1 LNIFFVWS
9 DTMNGTTLAAIGLLA
24 MTAAPAGPAAAQDA
38 AAGEK
43 VFKVQCMACHSN
55 VAGKKGVGPNLLG
68 VVGRPAGSV
77 PDFHYTAANKDSG
90 LTWDAATL
98 DRYLQA
104 PRTVVPGTTMT
115 YAGLKNDT
123 QRADLIAYLATVK

>member
-1 LNIFFVWS
+1 
-9 DTMNGTTLAAIGLLA
+9 MNKTTFGAAVLLA
-24 MTAAPAGPAAAQDA
+24 VTAMSTLPAAAQDS

-43 VFKVQCMACHSN
+43 VFKIQCAACHSA
-55 VAGKKGVGPNLLG
+55 VAGKKGVGPNLFG
-68 VVGRPAGSV
+68 VFGRLAGSL

-115 YAGLKNDT
+115 YVGLKNDT

>member
-1 LNIFFVWS
+1 
-9 DTMNGTTLAAIGLLA
+9 MNKTTFGAAMLLA
-24 MTAAPAGPAAAQDA
+24 VTAISTLPAAAQDS

-43 VFKVQCMACHSN
+43 VFKIQCAACHSA
-55 VAGKKGVGPNLLG
+55 VAGKKGVGPNLFG
-68 VVGRPAGSV
+68 VFGRLAGSL

-115 YAGLKNDT
+115 YVGLKNDT